1 MLVTNLVLQAN
12 EQIKQQ
18 SVKSSSIILALTD
31 GKLAV
36 YVHELTVK
44 QVIFILTTALNVA
57 YLPPSLAFLPQRS
70 LKLNSA
76 FFLIQK
82 IKPFFFLTYSFAQV
96 SVHLFICTL
105 FHDVF
110 SFSFFKFQPVA
121 HHPRIYLNCR
131 LTKRGNMALVFTVW
145 VSKTLMSSR

>member
-18 SVKSSSIILALTD
+18 SLKSSSIILALTD

-82 IKPFFFLTYSFAQV
+82 IKTFFLTYSFAQV

-105 FHDVF
+105 FHDV
-110 SFSFFKFQPVA
+110 FSFFKFQPVA

>member
-18 SVKSSSIILALTD
+18 SLKSSSIILALTD

-70 LKLNSA
+70 LKLKLCIFPHSENKN
-76 FFLIQK
+76 L
-82 IKPFFFLTYSFAQV
+82 FFFN
-96 SVHLFICTL
+96 LFICTSICSS
-105 FHDVF
+105 V
-110 SFSFFKFQPVA
+110 
-121 HHPRIYLNCR
+121 YLHS
-131 LTKRGNMALVFTVW
+131 
-145 VSKTLMSSR
+145 VS

>member
-18 SVKSSSIILALTD
+18 SLKSSSIILALTD

-36 YVHELTVK
+36 YIHELTVK

-82 IKPFFFLTYSFAQV
+82 IKTFFLTYSFAQV

-105 FHDVF
+105 FHDV
-110 SFSFFKFQPVA
+110 FSFFKFQPVA

>member
-18 SVKSSSIILALTD
+18 SLKSSSIILALTD

-82 IKPFFFLTYSFAQV
+82 IKTSFFN
-96 SVHLFICTL
+96 LFICRSICL
-105 FHDVF
+105 FALCF
-110 SFSFFKFQPVA
+110 MMFFSFFKFQPVA

>member
-1 MLVTNLVLQAN
+1 MLLLQAN

-70 LKLNSA
+70 LKLNCIFPHSENKNL
-76 FFLIQK
+76 FFN
-82 IKPFFFLTYSFAQV
+82 
-96 SVHLFICTL
+96 LFICRSICSS
-105 FHDVF
+105 V
-110 SFSFFKFQPVA
+110 
-121 HHPRIYLNCR
+121 YLHS
-131 LTKRGNMALVFTVW
+131 
-145 VSKTLMSSR
+145 VS

>member
-18 SVKSSSIILALTD
+18 LLKSSSIILALTD

-82 IKPFFFLTYSFAQV
+82 IKTFFLTYSFAEV

-105 FHDVF
+105 FHDV
-110 SFSFFKFQPVA
+110 FSFFKFQPVA

>member
-18 SVKSSSIILALTD
+18 SLKSSSIILALTD

-36 YVHELTVK
+36 YIHELTVK

-82 IKPFFFLTYSFAQV
+82 IKTFFLTYSFAEV

-105 FHDVF
+105 FHDV
-110 SFSFFKFQPVA
+110 FSFFKFQPVA

>member
-18 SVKSSSIILALTD
+18 SLKSSSIILALTD

-57 YLPPSLAFLPQRS
+57 YLPPSLAFLLQRS

-82 IKPFFFLTYSFAQV
+82 IKTFFLTYSFAEV

-105 FHDVF
+105 FHDV
-110 SFSFFKFQPVA
+110 FSFFKFQPVA

>member
-18 SVKSSSIILALTD
+18 SLKSSSIILALTD

-36 YVHELTVK
+36 YVHELTAK

-82 IKPFFFLTYSFAQV
+82 IKTFFLTYSFAEV

-105 FHDVF
+105 FHDV
-110 SFSFFKFQPVA
+110 FSFFKFQPVA

>member
-1 MLVTNLVLQAN
+1 MFVTNLVLQAN

-57 YLPPSLAFLPQRS
+57 YLPPSLAFLPQHS

-82 IKPFFFLTYSFAQV
+82 IKTFFLTYSFAEV

-105 FHDVF
+105 FHDV
-110 SFSFFKFQPVA
+110 FSFFKFQPVA

>member
-18 SVKSSSIILALTD
+18 SLKSSSIILALTD

-57 YLPPSLAFLPQRS
+57 YLPPFLAFLPQHS

-82 IKPFFFLTYSFAQV
+82 IKTFFLTYSFAEV

-105 FHDVF
+105 FHDV
-110 SFSFFKFQPVA
+110 FSFFKFQPVA

>member
-36 YVHELTVK
+36 YVHQLTVK

-57 YLPPSLAFLPQRS
+57 CLPPFPC
-70 LKLNSA
+70 
-76 FFLIQK
+76 
-82 IKPFFFLTYSFAQV
+82 FLTSA
-96 SVHLFICTL
+96 
-105 FHDVF
+105 
-110 SFSFFKFQPVA
+110 
-121 HHPRIYLNCR
+121 
-131 LTKRGNMALVFTVW
+131 
-145 VSKTLMSSR
+145 

>member
-82 IKPFFFLTYSFAQV
+82 IKTFFLTYSFAEV

-105 FHDVF
+105 FHDV
-110 SFSFFKFQPVA
+110 FSFFKFQPVA

>member
-18 SVKSSSIILALTD
+18 SLKSSSIILALTD

-82 IKPFFFLTYSFAQV
+82 IKTFFLTYSFAEV

-105 FHDVF
+105 FHDV
-110 SFSFFKFQPVA
+110 FSFFKFQPVA

>member
-1 MLVTNLVLQAN
+1 MFVTNLVLQAN

-18 SVKSSSIILALTD
+18 SLKSSSIILALTD

-82 IKPFFFLTYSFAQV
+82 IKTFFLTYSFAEV

-105 FHDVF
+105 FHDV
-110 SFSFFKFQPVA
+110 FSFFKFQPVA

>member
-18 SVKSSSIILALTD
+18 SLKSSSIILALTD

-82 IKPFFFLTYSFAQV
+82 IKTFFLTYSVAEV

-105 FHDVF
+105 FHDV
-110 SFSFFKFQPVA
+110 FSFFKFQPVA

>member
-18 SVKSSSIILALTD
+18 SLKSSSIILALTD

-82 IKPFFFLTYSFAQV
+82 IKTFFFTYSFAEV

-105 FHDVF
+105 FHDV
-110 SFSFFKFQPVA
+110 FSFFKFQPVA